1 MGWSKRQILND
12 AFSEIGMAGYLFD
25 LEPEDLQTALNRLD
39 SFIAQWE
46 ADGIYTGYLVNDD
59 PDTIDID
66 GESGIESGLVLPVI
80 KNLAVEIA
88 PSYGK
93 TPAPKTTGDARKGY
107 SIALRTKTVP
117 TKAANV
123 TVTPAG
129 SGVIRNTQSDYL
141 YLEPER

>member
-46 ADGIYTGYLVNDD
+46 ADGIYTGYLVVDD
-59 PDTIDID
+59 PDMIDID
-66 GESGIESGLVLPVI
+66 SESGIESGLVLPVI
-80 KNLAVEIA
+80 KNLAVEMA
-88 PSYGK
+88 PAYGK

-117 TKAANV
+117 AKAANV

-129 SGVIRNTQSDYL
+129 SGVQRNTQSDHRF
-141 YLEPER
+141 LEPER